1 MLFAAGHDFPDAF
14 DVAICCAVLGSLFAV
29 VLSGHVLLVLDVRAW
44 IRSLRRALVVI
55 ADHLPHFPRW
65 ARGQTPRCMSA
76 LGVQLPCSKE
86 QLLNAYRQ
94 KVKQYHPDRGGDRK
108 RFMRL
113 QADFEE
119 ALEFLT
125 RKPAA
130 SERGRVAI

>member
-1 MLFAAGHDFPDAF
+1 MLLAASHSFPDAL
-14 DVAICCAVLGSLFAV
+14 DVAICCLVLGTLFAV
-29 VLSGHVLLVLDVRAW
+29 VISGHIFLAIDVRAW

-76 LGVQLPCSKE
+76 LGVQLPCSRE
-86 QLLNAYRQ
+86 QLLKAYRT
-94 KVKQYHPDRGGDRK
+94 KVKLLHPDRGGDRK

-119 ALEFLT
+119 AMEFLS
-125 RKPAA
+125 REVE
-130 SERGRVAI
+130 SI